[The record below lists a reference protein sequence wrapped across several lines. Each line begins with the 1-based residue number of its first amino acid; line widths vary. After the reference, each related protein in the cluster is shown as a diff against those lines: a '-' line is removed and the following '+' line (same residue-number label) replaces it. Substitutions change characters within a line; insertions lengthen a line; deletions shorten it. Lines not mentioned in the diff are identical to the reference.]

1 MKIKIEREGYEMR
14 MEVKLKVLVDVAV
27 NDGWMEI

>member
-1 MKIKIEREGYEMR
+1 MKIKIEKKGYKMR
-14 MEVKLKVLVDVAV
+14 MEVKLKVLVNVAV